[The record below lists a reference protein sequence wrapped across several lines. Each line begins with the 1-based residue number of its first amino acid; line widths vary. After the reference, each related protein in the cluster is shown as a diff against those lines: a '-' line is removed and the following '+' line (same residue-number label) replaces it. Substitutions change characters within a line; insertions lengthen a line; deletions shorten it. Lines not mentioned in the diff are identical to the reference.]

1 MTQENGWPCFMAR
14 CLLGRLMNTNK
25 VKCISC
31 DKHAW
36 RYFYF
41 FPACAW
47 ISPSHTAQSHTR
59 GNYSLSPWHP
69 QQHQCHFTRSYGSGY
84 PCSCPMLLLAIW
96 HRHSQRCGL
105 PIRRWFCLLLVF
117 VVMVLK
123 IICPCWGRSAVH
135 PWCLAVKGSEPHDG
149 WFCDTFC
156 CVV

>member
-1 MTQENGWPCFMAR
+1 MTQENGWPGLWLDVYWAVWWTPTRWNVSVVTSM
-14 CLLGRLMNTNK
+14 LGD
-25 VKCISC
+25 I
-31 DKHAW
+31 
-36 RYFYF
+36 FIF